1 VAAKSSFIFDISDFI
16 NDIAFSKLMKV
27 ATLFRAVAAMGQC
40 CVGACN
46 FIFNVIFFNVIRNSC
61 WVQEFDP
68 PMCFTNMAEWQ
79 GMNVVMIG
87 AGYVGLTTGACFAS
101 LGYNVCCVDIDEG
114 RIADLEKGIMPIYEP
129 GLAELMVESRKAGRL
144 RFSADIGASVA
155 DANFVFLAV
164 GTPSTTDGDIDLSF
178 VVSAARGIAQHLP
191 DNAIVVIKST
201 VVAGTAKTVAEI
213 ISSERAGRR
222 ITVASNPEFLREGS
236 AIPDFRN
243 ADRIVVGADDEATAR
258 SMKELYHPL
267 IERGIPF
274 VATSTI
280 DAELIKYAANAFL
293 ALKIGF
299 INDVANICE
308 NAGGDV
314 TAVAK
319 GIGLDRRIGQAFLQP
334 GPGFGGSCFP
344 KDTRAFAA
352 TGKRFDAP
360 QPLIETLINCNEK
373 RKSDLAHRIL
383 GVLGARGQA
392 KTVTILGV
400 AFKAETDDVR
410 ESAALS
416 IIPILQRGG
425 VCVRA
430 HDPKAQAPARRML
443 GAGAGVEWH
452 DDLYAAVKGADAV
465 AVLTEWD
472 DYRRMNLSQ
481 VADLMNGHHLFDF
494 RNLFK
499 PEEAM
504 CHGLVHHSLGR
515 AVGRAEKMKTYAQ
528 GGGGPALIEVAAS
541 PL

>member
-1 VAAKSSFIFDISDFI
+1 
-16 NDIAFSKLMKV
+16 
-27 ATLFRAVAAMGQC
+27 
-40 CVGACN
+40 
-46 FIFNVIFFNVIRNSC
+46 
-61 WVQEFDP
+61 
-68 PMCFTNMAEWQ
+68 
-79 GMNVVMIG
+79 MNVVMIG

-101 LGYNVCCVDIDEG
+101 LGYNVCCVDIDEA
-114 RIADLEKGIMPIYEP
+114 RVDDLENGIMPIYEP

-178 VVSAARGIAQHLP
+178 VISAARGIAQHLP
-191 DNAIVVIKST
+191 DNAVVVIKST
-201 VVAGTAKTVAEI
+201 VVAGTAKTVEDI
-213 ISSERAGRR
+213 ISSERGGRR
-222 ITVASNPEFLREGS
+222 IPVASNPEFLREGS
-236 AIPDFRN
+236 AIADFRN
-243 ADRIVVGADDEATAR
+243 ADRIVVGADDEGTANAL
-258 SMKELYHPL
+258 KALYRPL

-274 VATSTI
+274 IATSTI

-319 GIGLDRRIGQAFLQP
+319 GIGLDRRIGQAFLKP

-352 TGKRFDAP
+352 TGNRFDAP
-360 QPLIETLINCNEK
+360 QALIETLIDCNEK

-383 GVLGARGQA
+383 EVLGTRGQT

-410 ESAALS
+410 ESAALA
-416 IIPILQRGG
+416 IIPMLQRGG
-425 VCVRA
+425 ISVRA

-443 GAGAGVEWH
+443 GAGVEWH
-452 DDLYAAVKGADAV
+452 DDLYAAVNGADAV

-472 DYRRMNLSQ
+472 DYRRMNLSR

-499 PEEAM
+499 PEDAIH
-504 CHGLVHHSLGR
+504 HGLVYHSLGR
-515 AVGRAEKMKTYAQ
+515 AVGRAEKMKAYSK

>member
-1 VAAKSSFIFDISDFI
+1 
-16 NDIAFSKLMKV
+16 
-27 ATLFRAVAAMGQC
+27 
-40 CVGACN
+40 
-46 FIFNVIFFNVIRNSC
+46 
-61 WVQEFDP
+61 
-68 PMCFTNMAEWQ
+68 
-79 GMNVVMIG
+79 MNVVMIG

-101 LGYNVCCVDIDEG
+101 LGYKVCCVDIDEA
-114 RIADLEKGIMPIYEP
+114 RVADLENGIMPIYEP

-144 RFSADIGASVA
+144 CFSANISASVA
-155 DANFVFLAV
+155 GADFVFLAV

-178 VVSAARGIAQHLP
+178 VDSAARGIAPFLS
-191 DNAIVVIKST
+191 DNAVVVIKST
-201 VVAGTAKTVAEI
+201 VVAGTAKTVADI
-213 ISSERAGRR
+213 ISSERAGHH

-236 AIPDFRN
+236 AIDDFRN
-243 ADRIVVGADDEATAR
+243 ADRIVVGADDEGTANAL
-258 SMKELYHPL
+258 KELYHPL

-352 TGKRFDAP
+352 TGNRFDAP
-360 QPLIETLINCNEK
+360 QALIETLIDCNEK

-383 GVLGARGQA
+383 EVLGARAQA

-416 IIPILQRGG
+416 IIPILRRGG
-425 VCVRA
+425 ISVRA

-452 DDLYAAVKGADAV
+452 DDLYAAVNAADAV

-472 DYRRMNLSQ
+472 DYRRMDLSR

-499 PEEAM
+499 PEDATR
-504 CHGLVHHSLGR
+504 HGLVYHSLGR
-515 AVGRAEKMKTYAQ
+515 AVGRAEKSESLFEGRRRLGLDRSRGIA
-528 GGGGPALIEVAAS
+528 PLIELS
-541 PL
+541 KF

>member
-1 VAAKSSFIFDISDFI
+1 
-16 NDIAFSKLMKV
+16 
-27 ATLFRAVAAMGQC
+27 
-40 CVGACN
+40 
-46 FIFNVIFFNVIRNSC
+46 
-61 WVQEFDP
+61 
-68 PMCFTNMAEWQ
+68 
-79 GMNVVMIG
+79 MNVVMIG

-101 LGYNVCCVDIDEG
+101 LGYNVCCVDIDEA
-114 RIADLEKGIMPIYEP
+114 RVADLEHGIMPIYEP
-129 GLAELMVESRKAGRL
+129 GLAELMTESRKARRL
-144 RFSADIGASVA
+144 RFSANIGASVA
-155 DANFVFLAV
+155 DADYVFLAV

-178 VVSAARGIAQHLP
+178 VVSAARAIAPFLS
-191 DNAIVVIKST
+191 DNAVVVIKST
-201 VVAGTAKTVAEI
+201 VVAGTAKTVADI
-213 ISSERAGRR
+213 ITSERAGRR
-222 ITVASNPEFLREGS
+222 IMVASNPEFLREGS
-236 AIPDFRN
+236 AIDDFRN
-243 ADRIVVGADDEATAR
+243 ADRIVVGADDEGTAN
-258 SMKELYHPL
+258 SLKELYRPL
-267 IERGIPF
+267 IEHGIPF

-352 TGKRFDAP
+352 TGNRFDAP
-360 QPLIETLINCNEK
+360 QALIETLIDCNEK
-373 RKSDLAHRIL
+373 RKSNLAHRIL
-383 GVLGARGQA
+383 EVLGAGAQA

-416 IIPILQRGG
+416 IIPILQRCGIS
-425 VCVRA
+425 VRA
-430 HDPKAQAPARRML
+430 HDPKAQAPARRTL
-443 GAGAGVEWH
+443 GAGVEWH
-452 DDLYAAVKGADAV
+452 DDLYAAVDGADAV

-472 DYRRMNLSQ
+472 DYRRMNLSR

-494 RNLFK
+494 RNLFT
-499 PEEAM
+499 PEDVIR
-504 CHGLVHHSLGR
+504 HGLVYHSLGR
-515 AVGRAEKMKTYAQ
+515 AVGRAEKMKACLQ

-541 PL
+541 PR